1 MVFLL
6 GSFVILK
13 LFRGILVFSWF
24 FYNKITLFPLKV
36 KKKYLTI
43 V

>member
-13 LFRGILVFSWF
+13 LFKGILVFHDF
-24 FYNKITLFPLKV
+24 FYNKITLFFLKV
-36 KKKYLTI
+36 KNIYI
-43 V
+43 